1 MQIQWPKVVD
11 LQYLC
16 SICQNMRV
24 LGGNA
29 FYDRSKDLVPSCQ
42 KAIDAAEFWAD
53 QIKIPLF
60 QIDKRGIF
68 QGFAISLLR

>member
-1 MQIQWPKVVD
+1 
-11 LQYLC
+11 
-16 SICQNMRV
+16 MRV

-53 QIKIPLF
+53 QIKISLF
-60 QIDKRGIF
+60 QIDKRRF
-68 QGFAISLLR
+68 FSKNLLFISEVKMNATTKDCQTF

>member
-1 MQIQWPKVVD
+1 MSE
-11 LQYLC
+11 YEG
-16 SICQNMRV
+16 M
-24 LGGNA
+24 GGNA

-60 QIDKRGIF
+60 QIDKRPF
-68 QGFAISLLR
+68 FPKDLLFLSEVTMSATTKDCQTF

>member
-1 MQIQWPKVVD
+1 
-11 LQYLC
+11 
-16 SICQNMRV
+16 MRV

-60 QIDKRGIF
+60 QIDKRRIF

>member
-1 MQIQWPKVVD
+1 
-11 LQYLC
+11 
-16 SICQNMRV
+16 MRV

-53 QIKIPLF
+53 QIKISLF
-60 QIDKRGIF
+60 QIDKRRF
-68 QGFAISLLR
+68 FSKNLLFISEVKMSATTKDCQTF

>member
-1 MQIQWPKVVD
+1 MK
-11 LQYLC
+11 
-16 SICQNMRV
+16 V
-24 LGGNA
+24 LGGGA

-60 QIDKRGIF
+60 HINKRRLF
-68 QGFAISLLR
+68 QGFVISF

>member
-1 MQIQWPKVVD
+1 MK
-11 LQYLC
+11 
-16 SICQNMRV
+16 V

-42 KAIDAAEFWAD
+42 NAIDAAEFWAD

-60 QIDKRGIF
+60 QIDKRRIF